1 MIKNLYISLLLIFL
15 VTVSLRA
22 LDSSL
27 QFQDS
32 SNTHNTIYDN
42 KVQLTFGLFLPSIN
56 STAQINAETGRIGTI
71 INLETAFSLPESQN
85 LFRMNGL
92 FRIDN
97 KHSLEGYYYALN
109 RSGSNVS
116 KDSLVFGDIILR
128 VNSSFNAFFNA
139 TLYGGKYRY
148 SIFNGN
154 SVEAGFSAGLSFLD
168 LGVGAEVTFQ
178 NSTASDEYN
187 DLLFL
192 PVLGFYNRVNIIE
205 TLIFRSNI
213 DMFALDIGKYDG
225 VLFDFGVSVEYL
237 PYQLFSIGIS
247 YNVFSLNINF
257 NTSQTGKI
265 LYSHKGFMF
274 FGKVYFN

>member
-1 MIKNLYISLLLIFL
+1 MKYYLPLIAILTVAISSPSFSF
-15 VTVSLRA
+15 TP
-22 LDSSL
+22 

-32 SNTHNTIYDN
+32 SQTERVIYDS
-42 KVQLTFGLFLPSIN
+42 KVQLAFGLFLPSIN
-56 STAQINAETGRIGTI
+56 STAQLNAETGRIGTI

-85 LFRMNGL
+85 LFRMNGV
-92 FRIDN
+92 FRFDN
-97 KHSLEGYYYALN
+97 NHSLEGYYYALN

-116 KDSLVFGDIILR
+116 KDSLVFGDIIIR
-128 VNSSFNAFFNA
+128 VNSSFSAFFNA

-148 SIFNGN
+148 SIFNGE

-168 LGVGAEVTFQ
+168 IGVGAEVTFQ
-178 NSTASDEYN
+178 NQSTSDEYN

-192 PVLGFYNRVNIIE
+192 PVLGFFNRVNIIDE
-205 TLIFRSNI
+205 IIFRSNV

-237 PYQLFSIGIS
+237 PYQLFSLGIS
-247 YNVFSLNINF
+247 YNVFSLNVNF
-257 NTSQTGKI
+257 ETGQTGKI

-274 FGKVYFN
+274 FGKLYF

>member
-1 MIKNLYISLLLIFL
+1 MIKRKYISLLLIL
-15 VTVSLRA
+15 LLTLSLG
-22 LDSSL
+22 LPF
-27 QFQDS
+27 QPQDS
-32 SNTHNTIYDN
+32 SQRQNNIYDSR
-42 KVQLTFGLFLPSIN
+42 VHLTFGLFLPSIN
-56 STAQINAETGRIGTI
+56 STAQVNAETGRIGTI

-85 LFRMNGL
+85 LFRMNGI
-92 FRIDN
+92 FRFDN
-97 KHSLEGYYYALN
+97 KHSFEGYYYALN

-116 KDSLVFGDIILR
+116 RDSLVFGDITIR

-148 SIFNGN
+148 SIFNGE

-168 LGVGAEVTFQ
+168 IGVGAEVTFQ
-178 NSTASDEYN
+178 NSTASDEYK

-192 PVLGFYNRVNIIE
+192 PVLGFYNRINIIE
-205 TLIFRSNI
+205 NLIFRSNV

-225 VLFDFGVSVEYL
+225 VLFDFGVSMEYL
-237 PYQLFSIGIS
+237 FYKLFSAGLS
-247 YNVFSLNINF
+247 YNVFSLNLNF

-274 FGKVYFN
+274 FGKLYF

>member
-1 MIKNLYISLLLIFL
+1 MKYYLPLIAILTVAISLPLLSF
-15 VTVSLRA
+15 TFQS
-22 LDSSL
+22 
-27 QFQDS
+27 QDS
-32 SNTHNTIYDN
+32 TKTDKIIFDS
-42 KVQLTFGLFLPSIN
+42 KVQLAFGLFLPSIN
-56 STAQINAETGRIGTI
+56 STAQVNAETGRIGTI

-85 LFRMNGL
+85 LLRMNGL
-92 FRIDN
+92 FRFDN
-97 KHSLEGYYYALN
+97 KHSIEGYYYALN

-116 KDSLVFGDIILR
+116 KDSLVFGDIIFR

-139 TLYGGKYRY
+139 TLYGGKYHY
-148 SIFNGN
+148 SIFNGE

-178 NSTASDEYN
+178 NESASDEYK

-192 PVLGFYNRVNIIE
+192 PVLGFYNRVNIVDEI
-205 TLIFRSNI
+205 IFRSNVN
-213 DMFALDIGKYDG
+213 MFALDIGKYDG
-225 VLFDFGVSVEYL
+225 VLFDFGVSLEYL
-237 PYQLFSIGIS
+237 FLQRFSVGVS

-274 FGKVYFN
+274 FGKLYF

>member
-1 MIKNLYISLLLIFL
+1 MIKNRYISILLIFL

-27 QFQDS
+27 QSQDS
-32 SNTHNTIYDN
+32 TKTDKIIFDS
-42 KVQLTFGLFLPSIN
+42 KVQLAFGLFLPSIN
-56 STAQINAETGRIGTI
+56 STAQVNAETGRIGTI

-92 FRIDN
+92 FRFDN
-97 KHSLEGYYYALN
+97 KHSIEGYYYALN

-116 KDSLVFGDIILR
+116 KDSLVFGDIIFR

-148 SIFNGN
+148 SIFNGE

-178 NSTASDEYN
+178 NQSASDEYK

-192 PVLGFYNRVNIIE
+192 PVLGFYNRVNIVDEI
-205 TLIFRSNI
+205 IFRSNV

-225 VLFDFGVSVEYL
+225 VLFDFGVSMEYL
-237 PYQLFSIGIS
+237 FYKLFSAGLS
-247 YNVFSLNINF
+247 YNVFSLNLNF
-257 NTSQTGKI
+257 NTNQTGKI

-274 FGKVYFN
+274 FGKLYF

>member
-1 MIKNLYISLLLIFL
+1 MIKKKYISLLLIL
-15 VTVSLRA
+15 LLTLPLCA
-22 LDSSL
+22 LGLPL
-27 QFQDS
+27 QPQDS
-32 SNTHNTIYDN
+32 SQTENNIYDSR
-42 KVQLTFGLFLPSIN
+42 VHLTFGLFLPSIN
-56 STAQINAETGRIGTI
+56 STAQVNAETGRIGTI

-85 LFRMNGL
+85 LFRMNGI
-92 FRIDN
+92 FRFDN
-97 KHSLEGYYYALN
+97 KHSFEGYYYALN

-116 KDSLVFGDIILR
+116 RDSLVFGDITIR

-148 SIFNGN
+148 SIFNGE

-168 LGVGAEVTFQ
+168 IGVGAEVTFQ
-178 NSTASDEYN
+178 NSTASDEYK

-192 PVLGFYNRVNIIE
+192 PVLGFYNRINIIE
-205 TLIFRSNI
+205 NLIFRSNV

-225 VLFDFGVSVEYL
+225 VLFDFGVSLEYL
-237 PYQLFSIGIS
+237 FYKLFSAGLS
-247 YNVFSLNINF
+247 YNVFSLNLNF

-274 FGKVYFN
+274 FGKLYF